1 MKAQSQ
7 NSDRISALP
16 QDTTEKILTLMPL
29 RHAIRTSILSKK
41 WRYCWTRI
49 PKLVFDDNLVNLSS
63 RSGNKELDKYKL
75 VNAVFHILLLHR
87 APISELCINIANVG
101 IDNEIDKII
110 VHLSWSKNI
119 KKFILEI
126 TSIGEY
132 YKLPCSFFSFQGWEH
147 LDLSFCKIEL
157 PLMFNGFNMLKSLVF
172 NEVKMTAKVL
182 IKFLTNC
189 PLLEEFTSTPHAQ
202 TCFTETTFVELFKCL
217 PSIQVLEISRLCIK
231 HLAGSI
237 PRKLPISLPHL
248 RIVVLSVCLLGL
260 SAVLCVISSSPNLEK
275 IELEIC
281 DHQRRCS
288 ALITFKIIQAYS
300 GINLHHLKEM
310 EITCFRDLFTWME
323 FVKLVMAKSP
333 VLKKARVELDTSVSV
348 DPENKML
355 RGLLLLP
362 FPRASPAAKFII
374 ERP

>member
-16 QDTTEKILTLMPL
+16 QDTIEKILTHMPL

-49 PKLVFDDNLVNLSS
+49 LELVFDEKLVALSS

-75 VNAVFHILLLHR
+75 VNAIFHVLLLHR
-87 APISELCINIANVG
+87 APISELSIDIANVG

-119 KKFILEI
+119 KKFVFEI
-126 TSIGEY
+126 TSIDEY
-132 YKLPCSFFSFQGWEH
+132 YKLPCLFFSFQGLEH
-147 LDLSFCKIEL
+147 LDLSFCKIEV

-172 NEVKMTAKVL
+172 NEVKMTVKVL

-189 PLLEEFTSTPHAQ
+189 PLLEEFTLTPHDQ

-217 PSIQVLEISRLCIK
+217 PSIQ

-237 PRKLPISLPHL
+237 PRKLPVSLPHL

-275 IELEIC
+275 IELEWSYNFQ
-281 DHQRRCS
+281 D
-288 ALITFKIIQAYS
+288 YS

-310 EITCFRDLFTWME
+310 EITCFRDLFSWME
-323 FVKLVMAKSP
+323 FVKLLMAKSP

-348 DPENKML
+348 DQENKML
-355 RGLLLLP
+355 RDLLLLP
-362 FPRASPAAKFII
+362 FPCASPAAKFII